1 MKPIKDNAVR
11 ESLWIVGTWC
21 VFAVWMLGAS
31 YWLPPT
37 TSDPSTIL
45 LGMPKWI
52 VLGVF
57 VPWSVATLFT
67 IWFSLGMMTDDPDRE
82 AQDD

>member
-11 ESLWIVGTWC
+11 ESLWIVGAWC
-21 VFAVWMLGAS
+21 IFAFWMLGAS
-31 YWLPPT
+31 YWLSPT
-37 TSDPSTIL
+37 TTDPSTIMW
-45 LGMPKWI
+45 GMPRWI

-57 VPWSVATLFT
+57 LPWSVATLFT
-67 IWFSLGMMTDDPDRE
+67 IWFSLGKMTDDPDRE